1 MDDMQALIEEFFD
14 ELREIVRPTPK
25 PKRAGKI
32 TFTGVVFV
40 LATVVAAVGW
50 ELHKA
55 PHIPSST

>member
-32 TFTGVVFV
+32 TLTMATFV

-50 ELHKA
+50 ELHKV
-55 PHIPSST
+55 PRVPSST